1 MTEKQRAARRR
12 LRQITDAATA
22 RARTQTA
29 IDAVNAERAPRG
41 LTQEASLTM
50 IEFSPADHINAE
62 NAARALG
69 YTQTAYTSTSALI
82 GLFCLPE
89 NPAYHPHAPHV
100 GGCLIKTRELG
111 LMFVQDADDDARL
124 KGRRA

>member
-1 MTEKQRAARRR
+1 MNETK
-12 LRQITDAATA
+12 
-22 RARTQTA
+22 
-29 IDAVNAERAPRG
+29 
-41 LTQEASLTM
+41 LTM
-50 IEFSPADHINAE
+50 IEFSPGDHIAAE

-124 KGRRA
+124 KGRP